1 MLTSEQLERLADVLY
16 QEPDLYG
23 CKVVYFHRGVLIIV
37 RPGIIPSVNYD
48 RVVVIEE
55 TEERGGMS
63 RDALSRSVRQVSDSS
78 GSSRAESTRISNRS
92 RIGSELVGVGLS
104 CGMAVIS
111 GVGVVGGAAAE
122 VPSAGTS
129 TILVVAAWTGFVTS
143 GLQCLNGVV
152 RVSEAVQNP
161 DGSSLQEWDS
171 NVVYSYAT
179 NIVDALGVISGGV
192 AVAGSV
198 RGVLRVLQT
207 RGALVTAEE
216 LSRMS
221 AASRTRAIRDAVA
234 RVGRSQEGRRE
245 LREAMRAAGLTER
258 EADAALSSAGY
269 IGRTQVVRRVVSEQ
283 MARRLGDAMGQA
295 RSDAIMLGA
304 GVAISGTS
312 PRHTGS
318 GSGSVRTMMLYFHIV
333 DPDEPYESP

>member
-1 MLTSEQLERLADVLY
+1 
-16 QEPDLYG
+16 
-23 CKVVYFHRGVLIIV
+23 
-37 RPGIIPSVNYD
+37 
-48 RVVVIEE
+48 
-55 TEERGGMS
+55 
-63 RDALSRSVRQVSDSS
+63 
-78 GSSRAESTRISNRS
+78 
-92 RIGSELVGVGLS
+92 
-104 CGMAVIS
+104 MAVIS
-111 GVGVVGGAAAE
+111 GAGVVGGAAAE

-129 TILVVAAWTGFVTS
+129 TILVIAAWTGFVTS
-143 GLQCLNGVV
+143 GLQCLNGIV

-161 DGSSLQEWDS
+161 DDNSLQAWDS

-179 NIVDALGVISGGV
+179 NIVDALGVVSGGV

-198 RGVLRVLQT
+198 RGVLRVLQS

-221 AASRTRAIRDAVA
+221 AASRTRAIRDAVS

-258 EADAALSSAGY
+258 EANAALSSAGY
-269 IGRTQVVRRVVSEQ
+269 IGRTQTVRRVVSEQ
-283 MARRLGDAMGQA
+283 LVRRLGDAIGQA
-295 RSDAIMLGA
+295 RSDAIMFGA
-304 GVAISGTS
+304 GVVISGTS